1 MSSSEQKIK
10 HGCAVLPA
18 CHALSV
24 ITVCV
29 RMKWS
34 IRELSGAASVHT
46 HTHRL
51 LPDAK
56 QCKIG
61 FTSYTLSHAKITMK
75 GSGVLR
81 ERCLSV
87 CRVDES
93 LCWLNTLL
101 HSARICHGDSVADWV
116 VSFEGVIADRAVC
129 LIVPLSLTHL
139 RRIHWC
145 PLTQSCSGRLR
156 GVKGS
161 SFDCLCL
168 SDLMVLSVSCVG
180 VVSASD
186 RKSTDHPHTFTGRLM
201 HITLWYGK
209 YLSKC
214 PIIMADEIS
223 RRRGS
228 HELWLLV
235 FSWTGKRFIY
245 LNI

>member
-1 MSSSEQKIK
+1 MSSSAQKIK
-10 HGCAVLPA
+10 KGCALPA

-34 IRELSGAASVHT
+34 IKELSGAASTPTSTHT
-46 HTHRL
+46 HIHRL
-51 LPDAK
+51 LPVAK

-61 FTSYTLSHAKITMK
+61 FTSDTLSHAKINMK

-87 CRVDES
+87 RRVDES

-116 VSFEGVIADRAVC
+116 VSFEGVGADRAVC

-156 GVKGS
+156 VVIGS
-161 SFDCLCL
+161 SFDCLC
-168 SDLMVLSVSCVG
+168 VC
-180 VVSASD
+180 
-186 RKSTDHPHTFTGRLM
+186 
-201 HITLWYGK
+201 
-209 YLSKC
+209 
-214 PIIMADEIS
+214 
-223 RRRGS
+223 
-228 HELWLLV
+228 LL
-235 FSWTGKRFIY
+235 
-245 LNI
+245 